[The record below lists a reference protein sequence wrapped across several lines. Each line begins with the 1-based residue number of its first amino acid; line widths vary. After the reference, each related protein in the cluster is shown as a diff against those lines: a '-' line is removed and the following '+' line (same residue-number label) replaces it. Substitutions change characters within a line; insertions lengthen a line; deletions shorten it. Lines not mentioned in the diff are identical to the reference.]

1 MNRRVQIMILGV
13 HLIKYN
19 NNHKILGHHFKIQLY
34 KILIQMFGVIKQ
46 CKLKIKIKIKQINNN
61 SN

>member
-1 MNRRVQIMILGV
+1 MNRKVQVVILGE

-19 NNHKILGHHFKIQLY
+19 SNNKILGHLFKIQLY

-46 CKLKIKIKIKQINNN
+46 CKLKIKIKQINNN
-61 SN
+61 NNN

>member
-1 MNRRVQIMILGV
+1 MNKKVQIMILGV

-46 CKLKIKIKIKQINNN
+46 CKLKIKIKQINNN